1 MSIENGV
8 FEYDETQTFQ
18 ENFHTWYS
26 MNTAER
32 SAYRETPYS
41 LEEAFAVFSKMYEA
55 VKTV

>member
-8 FEYDETQTFQ
+8 FEYDETQSFQ
-18 ENFHTWYS
+18 ENFHMWYS

-32 SAYRETPYS
+32 SAYQETPYNT
-41 LEEAFAVFSKMYEA
+41 EEAFSVFSKMYEA

>member
-18 ENFHTWYS
+18 ENFHMWYS

-41 LEEAFAVFSKMYEA
+41 TEEAFEVFSRMYE
-55 VKTV
+55 VEKTV